1 VQLLQSQPWGDKTH
15 RYFLTR
21 EQEYV
26 AGLKAMVG
34 MWRTMRDQR
43 LSLEDGIAMRSL
55 AYFPGGL
62 ELHIGM

>member
-1 VQLLQSQPWGDKTH
+1 
-15 RYFLTR
+15 
-21 EQEYV
+21 
-26 AGLKAMVG
+26 MVG